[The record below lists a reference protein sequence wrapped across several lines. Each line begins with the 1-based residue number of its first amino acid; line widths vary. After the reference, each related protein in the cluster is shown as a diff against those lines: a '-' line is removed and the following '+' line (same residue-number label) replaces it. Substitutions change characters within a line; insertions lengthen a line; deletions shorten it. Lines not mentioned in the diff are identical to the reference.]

1 MESLVTETL
10 RLGFGKCTLQ
20 VQVPDKGPV
29 QSVDQLAGKRIVT
42 SFEVLAGRFFTSID
56 ERAGLVGDA
65 RTSIEYVGGSVEAAC
80 ALGLADAIGAY
91 FSPTLP
97 DDPNFSELRAPIK
110 PIFFISLSPSR
121 KPPNPAVDLVGA

>member
-1 MESLVTETL
+1 MTETL

-29 QSVDQLAGKRIVT
+29 QTIDQLAGKRIVT
-42 SFEVLAGRFFTSID
+42 SFEVLAGRFFTGID
-56 ERAGLVGDA
+56 ERAGLAADA

-91 FSPTLP
+91 FFPTLKLFRTSSP
-97 DDPNFSELRAPIK
+97 HYNGFLPPSETQ
-110 PIFFISLSPSR
+110 
-121 KPPNPAVDLVGA
+121 NPAVDLVGE